1 MRKFFR
7 LEGVIDNGV
16 RTAYIALVDTDKVT
30 SLKCRNHTGGNNPS
44 YHIYKD
50 GSDWL
55 EFRELSKRDEV
66 FNLFSEFILSSNADV
81 QSIITKVG

>member
-7 LEGVIDNGV
+7 LEGVIDNGT

-30 SLKCRNHTGGNNPS
+30 SLKCRNHTGSHPS

-55 EFRELSKRDEV
+55 EFREQSKRDEV